1 MLKLL
6 VKKQFLEMFRS
17 FFYNQKTQRAR
28 SAAASVA
35 FVIGYALL
43 MVVVI
48 GGSLG
53 MLFSQICLPLAAAGM
68 TWMYFL
74 MAAMLSLLLGV
85 FGSVFST
92 FSSLYQ
98 ARDNDLLLALP
109 IPVRCILISRLLA
122 VYLMGLM
129 FSGVVMLPAILVY
142 WCTVRL
148 SAAAIVCPLVML
160 LAVSVIVFLLS
171 CALGWVVAKINSKL
185 KNRSFLIALASLAG
199 IGLYY
204 IVYFKL
210 TGLVQELLHNAA
222 VIGAQVKGA
231 AYPLYLFGA
240 AAAGNWPA
248 LLGLL
253 AVVAVLFALVWQL
266 LSRTFLKLATASGA
280 TAKARYK
287 GVGTKTRRPAAAL
300 LAREFRRFTGSAN
313 YMLNCGLGT
322 LMMPIAAV
330 LLLVKGGEL
339 AAGLRLLL
347 GASSDAL
354 PIFAAAALCMLVAM
368 NDSTAPSVSLE
379 GKTLWIVQ
387 SLPVQPWL
395 VLRAKLL
402 VQLSLTVLP
411 ALLCAGAMAWVL
423 ALDAAS
429 VALLLAFI
437 LSFCVLTA
445 CFGLFINLRH
455 VNLTWSSEIYPIKQS
470 MPVTLTLF
478 GGWIYGIAL
487 GVGGWRLSTVL
498 PPLLCMGLFAALT
511 AGLAAALFVWL
522 RTRGGRHFAAL
533 H

>member
-28 SAAASVA
+28 SAVGSVA
-35 FVIGYALL
+35 FVAGYVLL
-43 MVVVI
+43 MLGVI
-48 GGSLG
+48 GGSFG
-53 MLFSQICLPLAAAGM
+53 MLFSQICLPLAAVGM

-98 ARDNDLLLALP
+98 ARDNDLLLSLP

-129 FSGVVMLPAILVY
+129 FGGVVMLPAILVY

-148 SAAAIVCPLVML
+148 SAAVIVCPLVML

-204 IVYFKL
+204 VVYFKL

-222 VIGAQVKGA
+222 FIGAQVKGA

-287 GVGTKTRRPAAAL
+287 GVGAKTRRPAAAL

-330 LLLVKGGEL
+330 LLLVKGD
-339 AAGLRLLL
+339 AAVQALRTTFGAHADLLTV
-347 GASSDAL
+347 G
-354 PIFAAAALCMLVAM
+354 AAAALGALISM
-368 NDSTAPSVSLE
+368 NDSAAPSVSLE
-379 GKTLWIVQ
+379 GRSIWLVQ
-387 SLPVQPWL
+387 SLPVRPWL

-402 VQLSLTVLP
+402 VQLLVTVPP
-411 ALLCAGAMAWVL
+411 ALLCVAGMSY
-423 ALDAAS
+423 ALRLPAAQA
-429 VALLLAFI
+429 ALLLAFG

-445 CFGLFINLRH
+445 SFGLFANLKSP
-455 VNLTWSSEIYPIKQS
+455 NLSWTNELYPIKQS
-470 MPVTLTLF
+470 MAVFSALF
-478 GGWIYGIAL
+478 GGWVYVLAL
-487 GVGGWRLSTVL
+487 GVGGFLLAGHLAPAAWLGCCIGLNLVL
-498 PPLLCMGLFAALT
+498 GGALL
-511 AGLAAALFVWL
+511 VWL
-522 RTRGGRHFAAL
+522 RTRGSRRFAAL

>member
-74 MAAMLSLLLGV
+74 MTAMLSLLLGV

-129 FSGVVMLPAILVY
+129 FGGVVMLPAILVY

-204 IVYFKL
+204 VVYFKL

-287 GVGTKTRRPAAAL
+287 GVGAKTRRPAAAL

-330 LLLVKGGEL
+330 
-339 AAGLRLLL
+339 LLL

-411 ALLCAGAMAWVL
+411 ALLCTGAMAWVL

-470 MPVTLTLF
+470 MPVMLTLF

-498 PPLLCMGLFAALT
+498 PPLLCMGLFTALT
-511 AGLAAALFVWL
+511 AGLAAALLVWL
-522 RTRGGRHFAAL
+522 RTRGSRRFAAL

>member
-17 FFYNQKTQRAR
+17 FFYNQKTQKAR
-28 SAAASVA
+28 SAATSIA

-43 MVVVI
+43 MIVVI

-53 MLFSQICLPLAAAGM
+53 ILFSQICLPLAAVGM

-74 MAAMLSLLLGV
+74 MAAMLSMLLGV

-98 ARDNDLLLALP
+98 AKDNDLLLALP

-122 VYLMGLM
+122 VYLMGLI
-129 FSGVVMLPAILVY
+129 FGGVVMLPAIIVY

-148 SAAAIVCPLVML
+148 SAAAIICPLVML

-204 IVYFKL
+204 VVYFKL
-210 TGLVQELLHNAA
+210 TGLVQELLQNAA
-222 VIGAQVKGA
+222 AIGAQVKGA
-231 AYPLYLFGA
+231 AYPLYLFGD
-240 AAAGNWPA
+240 AAAGNWLA

-253 AVVAVLFALVWQL
+253 AVVAVLFVLVWQL

-287 GVGTKTRRPAAAL
+287 GVNAKTRRPAAAL

-330 LLLVKGGEL
+330 LLFLKGGDL
-339 AAGLRLLL
+339 AVELRLLL
-347 GASSDAL
+347 DASSGAL
-354 PIFAAAALCMLVAM
+354 PIFAAAALCMLISM

-387 SLPVQPWL
+387 SLPVRPWL

-411 ALLCAGAMAWVL
+411 ALLCAAALAWAL

-429 VALLLAFI
+429 VVLLMAFI

-470 MPVTLTLF
+470 MPVTLALF
-478 GGWIYGIAL
+478 GGWAYGIAL
-487 GVGGWRLSTVL
+487 GVGGWKLSTVL
-498 PPLLCMGLFAALT
+498 PPLLCMGIFTALT
-511 AGLAAALFVWL
+511 AGLAAALLVWL
-522 RTRGGRHFAAL
+522 RTRGSGRFAAL

>member
-85 FGSVFST
+85 IGSVFST

-129 FSGVVMLPAILVY
+129 FGGVVMLPAILVY

-204 IVYFKL
+204 VVYFKL

-287 GVGTKTRRPAAAL
+287 GVGAKTRRPAAAL

-339 AAGLRLLL
+339 AAGLPLLL

-402 VQLSLTVLP
+402 VQLLVTAPP
-411 ALLCAGAMAWVL
+411 ALLCVAGMSYAL
-423 ALDAAS
+423 ALSAAQA
-429 VALLLAFI
+429 ALLLAFG

-445 CFGLFINLRH
+445 SFGLFANLKSP
-455 VNLTWSSEIYPIKQS
+455 NLSWTNELYPIKQS
-470 MPVTLTLF
+470 MAVFSALF
-478 GGWIYGIAL
+478 GGWVYVLAL
-487 GVGGWRLSTVL
+487 GVGGFLLAGHLAPVAWLGCCIGLNLVL
-498 PPLLCMGLFAALT
+498 GGALL
-511 AGLAAALFVWL
+511 VWL
-522 RTRGGRHFAAL
+522 RTRGSRRFAAL